1 MSLDPNP
8 DTSPSP
14 IAWNSSYATTP
25 TAMDRLRLVEPLAPV
40 YLFLGD
46 DALPLPDDALP
57 DDVAIM
63 TPRFA
68 RASSSFVN
76 PVASLP
82 NTTAT
87 LVPFAA

>member
-1 MSLDPNP
+1 M
-8 DTSPSP
+8 
-14 IAWNSSYATTP
+14 
-25 TAMDRLRLVEPLAPV
+25 APV
-40 YLFLGD
+40 YLLRD
-46 DALPLPDDALP
+46 DADAG

>member
-25 TAMDRLRLVEPLAPV
+25 TAMDRLRLVAPLAPV
-40 YLFLGD
+40 YLLRD
-46 DALPLPDDALP
+46 DADAG

>member
-1 MSLDPNP
+1 MPNP

-25 TAMDRLRLVEPLAPV
+25 TAMDRLRLVAPLAPV
-40 YLFLGD
+40 YLFLRDDADAGD
-46 DALPLPDDALP
+46 DAAGDAAA
-57 DDVAIM
+57 DVAIM